1 MNKKRFIT
9 FLNILL
15 ILNMSFVTSMSF
27 VIGTEKTIEAI
38 TYIYKAGSKQVK
50 ILTNT
55 EEKIVELD
63 FPVIIRN
70 NRSLGS
76 IITAPDSRLLPGFT
90 TVDYDVI
97 DKTITISFRDENG
110 NRLIMQVNSNE
121 AYFNGE
127 KIVMDVTPLHITEKG
142 ESYTLIPIRYTYE
155 PFGYTVEWNNDT
167 REITVYK

>member
-1 MNKKRFIT
+1 MLKKV
-9 FLNILL
+9 LILL
-15 ILNMSFVTSMSF
+15 EIFTLFASLYP
-27 VIGTEKTIEAI
+27 I
-38 TYIYKAGSKQVK
+38 TNTFGIQETKIIFKVDSKEVK
-50 ILTNT
+50 ILSNS

-70 NRSLGS
+70 DRSLGS
-76 IITAPDSRLLPGFT
+76 IITAPDSRLLPGFK

-110 NRLIMQVNSNE
+110 NKLIMKVNSNE
-121 AYFNGE
+121 AYFNDE

-167 REITVYK
+167 REITVHK